1 MGLIIFFI
9 IGLFCAAYVLIKRH
23 NKTKSK
29 VQEGYT
35 LVNIDEF
42 KAKFKYSS
50 VVPWDVFCIISDAEF
65 DGKKEIA
72 IPTNRIKEIELAFK
86 ADKELSESIS
96 RCAERNN
103 RGMQQ
108 EKTGDIDGA
117 IALYEENISDT
128 YPATHS
134 YDRLMVLYRRRKDYY
149 NELRVIESAIEKFT
163 SFNFERYAKD
173 ISRWKERKIK
183 TQELRDKSTSK

>member
-1 MGLIIFFI
+1 
-9 IGLFCAAYVLIKRH
+9 
-23 NKTKSK
+23 
-29 VQEGYT
+29 
-35 LVNIDEF
+35 
-42 KAKFKYSS
+42 
-50 VVPWDVFCIISDAEF
+50 
-65 DGKKEIA
+65 
-72 IPTNRIKEIELAFK
+72 
-86 ADKELSESIS
+86 
-96 RCAERNN
+96 
-103 RGMQQ
+103 MQQ